1 MFHTVSIQDHAD
13 PVLWSEI
20 AKFRWHADAIEYAR
34 SISGSDRWGGVVQIK
49 SDRDYV
55 NVYYRRGKEVLNELY
70 A

>member
-34 SISGSDRWGGVVQIK
+34 SISGSDRWGGVVRIE
-49 SDRDYV
+49 SDTGFP
-55 NVYYRRGKEVLNELY
+55 NLYYRHGRETVNELS